1 MKLNKVD
8 NKNYYKKRV
17 KCKYQLNFMYF
28 NWNTRRVKY
37 NLHVRN
43 HGYPDLEVE
52 IKTVD

>member
-1 MKLNKVD
+1 
-8 NKNYYKKRV
+8 
-17 KCKYQLNFMYF
+17 MYF

-52 IKTVD
+52 IKTVDQSKKKVLDQKYFEVIFVFVS